1 MPAHFQV
8 RFVTDRAKA
17 SVVIPDEENEQQK
30 VKVFDELQFVYSDMW
45 EVMNGPDPGVVAYVM
60 LEDIADHF
68 GVQTATVK
76 KRATGLGVTLAKVRK
91 PDAKN
96 AYCSAVTA
104 EDARRI
110 GETFLASNL
119 ITGAHVL
126 TPSEI
131 SRLMEES

>member
-1 MPAHFQV
+1 MPARFQV

-45 EVMNGPDPGVVAYVM
+45 EVMNGPDPGVVAYVI
-60 LEDIADHF
+60 LEDIADYF

-76 KRATGLGVTLAKVRK
+76 KRATGLGITLAKVRK
-91 PDAKN
+91 LDAKN

-104 EDARRI
+104 ADARRLLESFRA
-110 GETFLASNL
+110 GNL
-119 ITGAHVL
+119 VNNARVL
-126 TPSEI
+126 GPEEI
-131 SRLMEES
+131 SKLMEET